1 MQIIVRFLAAT
12 ALALAAVQPLRA
24 QPELTL
30 PFMTGAVQSVQANPA
45 WMPDKH
51 VYIALPAAAVGATH
65 SGFAIEDLLKPVPG
79 TDSLRVDIESALARM
94 SDQNEVRVQARA
106 DALMLG
112 IRVKGLF
119 VHVSGSSR
127 AQLHL
132 RYPKSLAEVAW
143 YGNAP
148 YAGQELDLAPSLD
161 AQAFHEIAAGASLR
175 LGKLD
180 LGARVKYLIGVG
192 AVRTQR
198 KSLQLNTDE
207 ITYDIALDADYEVLT
222 SMVQPGDSGQFD
234 PGFTFEALPQNRG
247 LALDLGAQFRIR
259 DRIVLGAGVLDLGRI
274 QWKQEARL
282 NRIRST
288 ILFQGVDAWPLLLSD
303 SLSGWS
309 LEDSL
314 DGAVAWTTQEQA
326 FSTTLPA
333 VAYLSAQATWF
344 KVLKTGLIVRGIFQD
359 GDITPEAGLYGGVE
373 LGKVLSAGLS
383 YGYRPQ
389 GISSFGAQVH
399 LKLGPL
405 ALYVLT
411 EHLEAAF
418 VPLRARGAQVRTGAS
433 LVF

>member
-1 MQIIVRFLAAT
+1 
-12 ALALAAVQPLRA
+12 
-24 QPELTL
+24 
-30 PFMTGAVQSVQANPA
+30 
-45 WMPDKH
+45 
-51 VYIALPAAAVGATH
+51 
-65 SGFAIEDLLKPVPG
+65 
-79 TDSLRVDIESALARM
+79 
-94 SDQNEVRVQARA
+94 VRVQARA

-127 AQLHL
+127 ALLHL

-148 YAGQELDLAPSLD
+148 YVGQTLDLAPSLD
-161 AQAFHEIAAGASLR
+161 AQAFHEIAAGAAFR

-180 LGARVKYLIGVG
+180 IGARVKYLIGAG

-198 KSLQLNTDE
+198 KQLTLNTDE
-207 ITYDIALDADYEVLT
+207 TTYDIALDADYEVLT
-222 SMVQPGDSGQFD
+222 SMIQPGDSGQFD
-234 PGFTFEALPQNRG
+234 PGFAFEALPQNRG
-247 LALDLGAQFRIR
+247 LAADLGAQFRIK

-288 ILFQGVDAWPLLLSD
+288 ILFQGVDAWPLLLND

-309 LEDSL
+309 FQDSL
-314 DGAVAWTTQEQA
+314 DGAVEWTTQEQA

-344 KVLKTGLIVRGIFQD
+344 KVLKTGLIVRGIFEN
-359 GDITPEAGLYGGVE
+359 GAVTPEAGLYGGVE

-389 GISSFGAQVH
+389 GISSVGAQLH

-405 ALYVLT
+405 AWYVLT
-411 EHLEAAF
+411 EHLEA
-418 VPLRARGAQVRTGAS
+418 VLMPQRARGAHVRTGVN